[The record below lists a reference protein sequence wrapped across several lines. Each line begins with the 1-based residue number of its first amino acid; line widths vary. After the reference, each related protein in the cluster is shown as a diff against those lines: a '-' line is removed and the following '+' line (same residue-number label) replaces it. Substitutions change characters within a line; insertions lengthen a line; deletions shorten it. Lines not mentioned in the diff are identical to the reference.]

1 MNERRITGVVVDAG
15 HGGED
20 PGAVSGNLK
29 EKDFNLQAALYM
41 YDRLNQLGIP
51 AVLTRPTDS
60 TISRNERINNAL
72 NAFGKDDNVI
82 LISNHINA
90 GGGEGAEV
98 VYALRNSPILANSIL
113 ENIGKNGQKIRKVY
127 QRRLPENPTKD
138 YYYIIRQTEPL
149 QSLLVEYGFID
160 NPNDSKKLQNNLLNY
175 VEGVV
180 KAIADYA
187 NVPYTSPIDT
197 TPVDENL
204 YIVKK
209 GDTLYSIAK
218 TLNTT
223 VDELKKVNNL
233 TNNTLSIGQQLLVPG
248 YYDNKEESN
257 YKQYIVQPGD
267 TLYKIALNNNIT
279 VDELK
284 NINNLTSNILSI
296 NQILNI
302 PEKKDDNEE
311 GNQEQENL
319 NIYTVQPGDT
329 LYKIALNNNITVD
342 ELKRINNLDNNTLSI
357 GQQLVLPSNKANIDY
372 INYTVQKGDSLYSI
386 AKAYNITVYDLKKAN
401 NLTSNLLLIGQNL
414 FIPINNFQ

>member
-1 MNERRITGVVVDAG
+1 M
-15 HGGED
+15 
-20 PGAVSGNLK
+20 
-29 EKDFNLQAALYM
+29 
-41 YDRLNQLGIP
+41 
-51 AVLTRPTDS
+51 
-60 TISRNERINNAL
+60 
-72 NAFGKDDNVI
+72 
-82 LISNHINA
+82 
-90 GGGEGAEV
+90 
-98 VYALRNSPILANSIL
+98 
-113 ENIGKNGQKIRKVY
+113 ENIGKNGQKIRKTY

-160 NPNDSKKLQNNLLNY
+160 NPNDSKKLQNNLLDY

-187 NVPYTSPIDT
+187 NVPYTSPINT
-197 TPVDENL
+197 IPIDENI

-218 TLNTT
+218 ILNTT

-233 TNNTLSIGQQLLVPG
+233 TSNTLSIGQQLLVPG
-248 YYDNKEESN
+248 YYDNEPEVN
-257 YKQYIVQPGD
+257 YKQYVVQPGD

-284 NINNLTSNILSI
+284 SINNLTSNILSI

-311 GNQEQENL
+311 GNQEQEDL
-319 NIYTVQPGDT
+319 NVYTVLPRDT
-329 LYKIALNNNITVD
+329 LYKIALNNNTTVD
-342 ELKRINNLDNNTLSI
+342 ELKRINNLISNTLSI
-357 GQQLVLPSNKANIDY
+357 GQKLILPSNKANIDY

-386 AKAYNITVYDLKKAN
+386 AKAYNITVDDLKKAN

>member
-1 MNERRITGVVVDAG
+1 MNEQELIGVVVDAG
-15 HGGED
+15 HGGDD

-29 EKDFNLQAALYM
+29 EKDFNLKAALYM
-41 YDRLNQLGIP
+41 YDRLNDLGIP
-51 AVLTRPTDS
+51 AVLTRTNDS
-60 TISRNERINNAL
+60 TITRTERINNAL
-72 NAFGKDDNVI
+72 NAFGKADNVI

-98 VYALRNSPILANSIL
+98 VYGLRNDATLANAIL
-113 ENIGKNGQKIRKVY
+113 ENIGAAGQKKRSVY

-160 NPNDSKKLQNNLLNY
+160 NVKDSKKLQNNLLDY

-187 NVPYTSPIDT
+187 NVPYNPPIDNNQ
-197 TPVDENL
+197 DENV
-204 YIVKK
+204 YIVKA
-209 GDTLYSIAK
+209 GDTLYSISK
-218 TLNTT
+218 KLNTT
-223 VDELKKVNNL
+223 VDELKNANGL
-233 TNNTLSIGQQLLVPG
+233 TNNTLAIGQILLIPG
-248 YYDNKEESN
+248 FYDNEPEIN
-257 YKQYIVQPGD
+257 YKQYVVQPGD
-267 TLYKIALNNNIT
+267 TLYKIAQNNNIT

-284 NINNLTSNILSI
+284 NINNLTNNTISI

-302 PEKKDDNEE
+302 PITDNSETAPV
-311 GNQEQENL
+311 ENM

-329 LYKIALNNNITVD
+329 LYKIAMLNNTTVD
-342 ELKRINNLDNNTLSI
+342 ELKRLNNLNDNILSI
-357 GQQLVLPSNKANIDY
+357 GQQLVLPGNNANIDY
-372 INYTVQKGDSLYSI
+372 INYTVQRGDSLYSI
-386 AKAYNITVYDLKKAN
+386 AKAYNITVGKLKEAN